1 MPTLEILTSRTGGF
15 VAMHTAG
22 FDLYRAALARE
33 LDVRS
38 STTVYASP
46 GELPTR
52 LRDSRADIVLVIADF
67 GTPVETLRDAFVEA
81 RAASP
86 ARKLVFFDT
95 FDGTNTPCLPLL
107 PHVDAYLKSKS
118 LCPVDR
124 YTRDFQGGYVFTDY
138 CARTLGWDLG
148 GWHFGS
154 TADPALLGK
163 IVTGWSYGASRGL
176 RWLCRL
182 NRLVPSGFSRRP
194 IQLHARITPPQREA
208 KEWYE
213 RYRAFCAEAVGPL
226 RTKYRT
232 TPVDRVSRRAYLL
245 EMRRCRLVLSP
256 FGWGELCLRDY
267 EAICSGCLLLKPD
280 ISHLRT
286 SPDVFVPG
294 ETYVP
299 LRWDLS
305 DLGDAC
311 EKYLSDEKAAAGI
324 ARTAQ
329 DRLSRYYEHGGFVA
343 DVRRLLEAL
352 GIKNGTTIAR

>member
-22 FDLYRAALARE
+22 FEMYRAALARE

-38 STTVYASP
+38 STTPYSSP
-46 GELPTR
+46 AELTPR
-52 LRDSRADIVLVIADF
+52 LRDCRADIALVIADF
-67 GTPVETLRDAFVEA
+67 STPVDVLRDAFVAA

-118 LCPVDR
+118 LHPVDR
-124 YTRDFQGGYVFTDY
+124 YTQAFQGGYVFTDF
-138 CARTLGWDLG
+138 CARSLGWDLG

-154 TADPALLGK
+154 VADPALLGK

-182 NRLVPSGFSRRP
+182 NRWVPAGYSRRP

-213 RYRAFCAEAVGPL
+213 RYRAFAAAAVEPL
-226 RTKYRT
+226 RAKYRT
-232 TPVDRVSRRAYLL
+232 TPVARVSRRAYLL
-245 EMRRCRLVLSP
+245 
-256 FGWGELCLRDY
+256 
-267 EAICSGCLLLKPD
+267 
-280 ISHLRT
+280 
-286 SPDVFVPG
+286 
-294 ETYVP
+294 
-299 LRWDLS
+299 
-305 DLGDAC
+305 
-311 EKYLSDEKAAAGI
+311 
-324 ARTAQ
+324 
-329 DRLSRYYEHGGFVA
+329 
-343 DVRRLLEAL
+343 
-352 GIKNGTTIAR
+352 